1 MVMRC
6 LYEEMLNGQRR
17 YISAPKNKKVDD
29 NVLLSIKES
38 VGDANNPI

>member
-17 YISAPKNKKVDD
+17 RMPVSKNQKIDD
-29 NVLLSIKES
+29 SVFLSIKES